1 MIKNKL
7 LLIED
12 DEDTLLLLKEFLE
25 EYDYKVS
32 AQTTVTDAL
41 SNLSIYS
48 FDIIILD
55 LGLPDFSGY
64 EILKYAQINNLDI
77 PIIII
82 SARSDKKSK
91 LYAFQLGAIDY
102 MIKPIYLEELEVR
115 IRIHLRKKPSFVNT
129 DEKVFEIKNN
139 CIYYNSKQLNL
150 TKIEFEILEKLIN
163 NKNTPLT
170 RDLLCES
177 LSTLSSSRSL
187 DYHVKNI
194 RIKLNDDGLEPKYLV
209 TEYGYGYKLIF

>member
-77 PIIII
+77 PII
-82 SARSDKKSK
+82 
-91 LYAFQLGAIDY
+91 
-102 MIKPIYLEELEVR
+102 E
-115 IRIHLRKKPSFVNT
+115 PS
-129 DEKVFEIKNN
+129 E
-139 CIYYNSKQLNL
+139 
-150 TKIEFEILEKLIN
+150 
-163 NKNTPLT
+163 
-170 RDLLCES
+170 
-177 LSTLSSSRSL
+177 
-187 DYHVKNI
+187 
-194 RIKLNDDGLEPKYLV
+194 
-209 TEYGYGYKLIF
+209 

>member
-91 LYAFQLGAIDY
+91 L
-102 MIKPIYLEELEVR
+102 
-115 IRIHLRKKPSFVNT
+115 
-129 DEKVFEIKNN
+129 
-139 CIYYNSKQLNL
+139 
-150 TKIEFEILEKLIN
+150 
-163 NKNTPLT
+163 
-170 RDLLCES
+170 
-177 LSTLSSSRSL
+177 
-187 DYHVKNI
+187 
-194 RIKLNDDGLEPKYLV
+194 
-209 TEYGYGYKLIF
+209 

>member
-115 IRIHLRKKPSFVNT
+115 IRIHLRKKTSFVNT

-163 NKNTPLT
+163 NKNKPLT

-177 LSTLSSSRSL
+177 LSSLSSSRSL

>member
-77 PIIII
+77 PIII
-82 SARSDKKSK
+82 
-91 LYAFQLGAIDY
+91 G
-102 MIKPIYLEELEVR
+102 
-115 IRIHLRKKPSFVNT
+115 
-129 DEKVFEIKNN
+129 
-139 CIYYNSKQLNL
+139 NL
-150 TKIEFEILEKLIN
+150 
-163 NKNTPLT
+163 
-170 RDLLCES
+170 
-177 LSTLSSSRSL
+177 
-187 DYHVKNI
+187 
-194 RIKLNDDGLEPKYLV
+194 
-209 TEYGYGYKLIF
+209 